1 MLDRVADFPAQL
13 ARTRRFTAGVPTH
26 ITESGDG
33 VTARFLRDRGLY
45 ELEIATGR
53 ERLLADNVDAF
64 DGPALLRGGELWT
77 LTGGLRRRPT
87 FGRVTRVRSDPT
99 GRRLAYA
106 VEGAL
111 FLHESGLDRPLGP
124 AGEDFVWSPD
134 GTRLLVTLLDD
145 TEVPRRL
152 PDGRVV
158 PPRDESDRPF
168 PGPGAA
174 DSTSEQAIRAAGPG
188 SIREQASPSTELG
201 SIGERVVRSTG
212 PGLPDERAIPYTAPG
227 EPLPR
232 STLAVVGLNG
242 ERVETPVGAY
252 LVRAGWDGHGP
263 FAVVLSRD
271 QRTLRLLAID
281 PATGAA
287 TVGHEQVDEPWV
299 HVVPGLPARR
309 ADGTVVAHVD
319 RDDTRH
325 LTVGGVPVTPA
336 GLQVREVLSVGEE
349 VLFTAS
355 ATAAPGSSHLWCYQ
369 GELRAVADEPGTVRD
384 GQFVHFGTPGRV
396 TVVREGKRPFA
407 VDCEN
412 ETGRLRA
419 YKKGLKRAAL
429 FLPAWHRAGVGLPVL
444 LDPYGGPTRQRV
456 TAVPDWRD
464 RLSQW
469 FAEQGFAVL
478 VADGAGT
485 PGGGPRDERRI
496 HGDLYGAPLEDQILA
511 LHEAAAAYPDL
522 DLGRVGIRGWS
533 FGGSLALAAVLRR
546 PDVFHCAVA
555 GAQVTD
561 QRLYHAE
568 SRERYLGDPAVFP
581 SRYDAGDLASEAHR
595 LTRPLLL
602 MHGLAD
608 TNVLPV
614 HTTRMADAL
623 RAAGRAFEVRY
634 FPGIGHSAIGSSAT
648 AEILTTQLAF
658 LRRHLRAAR
667 PSDIMG

>member
-26 ITESGDG
+26 ITPSGDG
-33 VTARFLRDRGLY
+33 LTARFLRDRGLY

-53 ERLLADNVDAF
+53 ERLLADDVDAF
-64 DGPALLRGGELWT
+64 DGPALIRGGELWT

-87 FGRVTRVRSDPT
+87 PGRVTRVRSDPT
-99 GRRLAYA
+99 GHRLAYA

-111 FLHESGLDRPLGP
+111 YLHESGLDRPLGP

-158 PPRDESDRPF
+158 PPRDESDRPL
-168 PGPGAA
+168 PRPGAA
-174 DSTSEQAIRAAGPG
+174 DSPGEQAIR
-188 SIREQASPSTELG
+188 STA
-201 SIGERVVRSTG
+201 
-212 PGLPDERAIPYTAPG
+212 PGLMGERAIPYTAPG

-232 STLAVVGLNG
+232 MTLAVVGLDG
-242 ERVETPVGAY
+242 DRVETPVGEY

-263 FAVVLSRD
+263 FAAVLSRD

-281 PATGAA
+281 PATGAVA
-287 TVGHEQVDEPWV
+287 VVHEQVDEPWV
-299 HVVPGLPARR
+299 HVVPGLPGRR
-309 ADGTVVAHVD
+309 VDGTVVAHVD

-336 GLQVREVLSVGEE
+336 GLQVREVLAVGEE

-355 ATAAPGSSHLWCYQ
+355 ATTAPESSHLWCY
-369 GELRAVADEPGTVRD
+369 RAEPRRVGDEPGAVRD
-384 GQFVHFGTPGRV
+384 GQFVHFATPGRV

-429 FLPAWHRAGVGLPVL
+429 FLPAWHRAGVALPVL

-496 HGDLYGAPLEDQILA
+496 HGDLYAAPVDDQILA
-511 LHEAAAAYPDL
+511 LHQAAAAYPDL

-581 SRYDAGDLASEAHR
+581 ARYDAGDLAAEAHR